1 MNAETFLEL
10 MNTLPDEMIVTA
22 CTASYAAQS
31 DQPAVSTAAVSP
43 AGTVP
48 YRNPDADTP
57 GLSAPRWITAAAL
70 AACMLF
76 AVGVGAFLIHGNR
89 DELTAQSTQQDSEVQ
104 EVTAAYTETSDVTTA
119 HTTVSVK
126 TETAA
131 VTETLQI
138 QTVTVTE
145 TEPAVT
151 EPAAET
157 EPPAE
162 PESSAEPAILT
173 TAPPVT
179 TAEETTVQ
187 TTATAEPHPVMLMTS
202 EDEVVREG
210 DRMIGEYKRRLA
222 QLRGEL
228 AADAPRITLAEVM
241 EMVSSGMDFRA
252 VKDRLQEL
260 YPYPDYVGGSGVTRI
275 EYWLDDSGTDYIDL
289 IVEQQD
295 LVHVIHGSSR
305 EENLFEKLLS

>member
-31 DQPAVSTAAVSP
+31 DQPAVSTAAVSS

-48 YRNPDADTP
+48 YRNPDALTP

-89 DELTAQSTQQDSEVQ
+89 DELTAQSTQPDSALQ
-104 EVTAAYTETSDVTTA
+104 EVTAVYTETSAVTTA
-119 HTTVSVK
+119 QTTVSAK

-131 VTETLQI
+131 VTETVQI
-138 QTVTVTE
+138 QAVTE

-151 EPAAET
+151 EQPVQT

-173 TAPPVT
+173 TAPPVS

-202 EDEVVREG
+202 EEEVVREG

-252 VKDRLQEL
+252 VKDRLQER

-295 LVHVIHGSSR
+295 LAHVIHGSSR